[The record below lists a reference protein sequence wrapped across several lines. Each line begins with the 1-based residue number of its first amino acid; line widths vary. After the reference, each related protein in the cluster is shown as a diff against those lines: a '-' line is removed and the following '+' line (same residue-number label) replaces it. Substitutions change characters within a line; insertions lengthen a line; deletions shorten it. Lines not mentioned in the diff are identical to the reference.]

1 VERFY
6 AFCRDAFLHRYCTPN
21 FSRLKKQSMNSSFAK
36 WYCRPLLFFFSIM
49 LGCSMAEGNWWG
61 ISENIILGIIVGC
74 GFVKFR

>member
-1 VERFY
+1 
-6 AFCRDAFLHRYCTPN
+6 
-21 FSRLKKQSMNSSFAK
+21 
-36 WYCRPLLFFFSIM
+36 M